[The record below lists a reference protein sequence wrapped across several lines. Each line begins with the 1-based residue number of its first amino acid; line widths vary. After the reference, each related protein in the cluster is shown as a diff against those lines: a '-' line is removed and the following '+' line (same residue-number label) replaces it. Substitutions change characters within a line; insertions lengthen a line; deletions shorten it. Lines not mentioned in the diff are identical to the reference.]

1 MKASKP
7 RKSST
12 EEDFE
17 PPQVVI
23 QAKPIMP
30 TLIKP
35 KKSSPEREFAFNIFF
50 YMNCSNLMLQCH
62 TAGRMVTPLSRHHLH
77 MVWSCKP
84 EIFSFAES

>member
-1 MKASKP
+1 MFSSPYSPTERRPKRVQKKPSTVKASKP

-35 KKSSPEREFAFNIFF
+35 KKSSPEREFLKFF
-50 YMNCSNLMLQCH
+50 Y
-62 TAGRMVTPLSRHHLH
+62 A
-77 MVWSCKP
+77 
-84 EIFSFAES
+84 

>member
-35 KKSSPEREFAFNIFF
+35 KKSSPEREFLNTFLSI
-50 YMNCSNLMLQCH
+50 NCSNFH
-62 TAGRMVTPLSRHHLH
+62 VTMQRVFLKSSVNLFVHI
-77 MVWSCKP
+77 S
-84 EIFSFAES
+84 